1 MLLHIATMFCTKLSL
16 LPLITLAS
24 GHGRAGQLTAI
35 NQVHCISVYF
45 VGQHACETLTKLFD
59 FASLSSRHKCHYAAT
74 VANAMGGTPCCLT
87 WPSLDLFSFF
97 FLFFRCVSC
106 INFIM
111 QFLLLSATFS
121 KKRQRHFASRIS
133 RLCHKSC
140 TSIQF
145 TIASAFEIISN

>member
-1 MLLHIATMFCTKLSL
+1 MCLTKLSL

-74 VANAMGGTPCCLT
+74 VANAMGGTVLPHLAIAR
-87 WPSLDLFSFF
+87 PVFF
-97 FLFFRCVSC
+97 FFSYFSRCVSC

-121 KKRQRHFASRIS
+121 KKRQRHFASRIP
-133 RLCHKSC
+133 RLGHKSC
-140 TSIQF
+140 TSIEF
-145 TIASAFEIISN
+145 MIASAFERISN